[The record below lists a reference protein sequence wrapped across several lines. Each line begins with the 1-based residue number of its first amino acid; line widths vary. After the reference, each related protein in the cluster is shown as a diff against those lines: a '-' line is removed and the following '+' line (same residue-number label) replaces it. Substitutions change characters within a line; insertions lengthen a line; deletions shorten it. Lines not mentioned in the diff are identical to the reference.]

1 MKKLLLIALCTVFNT
16 NAFAL
21 DSDWK
26 ICKGEVILFDD
37 SVNLVVNAYEHRIKK
52 GRAADITFI
61 YGSHILRGSYS
72 TTDSTSGAITLK
84 GNNNSV
90 FTGNIAIDYG
100 RGLLTLTGNVVLNR
114 ESSDVRAVLECETL

>member
-1 MKKLLLIALCTVFNT
+1 MKKFLLLSLCTIFNT

-37 SVNLVVNAYEHRIKK
+37 SVNLVVNAYEHRNGK

-61 YGSHILRGSYS
+61 YGGHVLRGAYNTSE
-72 TTDSTSGAITLK
+72 STSGAITLK
-84 GNNNSV
+84 GNNNSI
-90 FTGNIAIDYG
+90 FNGKIAIDYG
-100 RGLLTLTGNVVLNR
+100 RGILNLTGNVTLNKAV
-114 ESSDVRAVLECETL
+114 SDVKAALECETL

>member
-37 SVNLVVNAYEHRIKK
+37 SVNLVVNAYEHRLKK

-61 YGSHILRGSYS
+61 YGGHVLRGSYS
-72 TTDSTSGAITLK
+72 TSESLSGPITLK

-90 FTGNIAIDYG
+90 FNGNIAIDYG
-100 RGLLTLTGNVVLNR
+100 RGILNLTGNVVLNKQ
-114 ESSDVRAVLECETL
+114 SSDVRATLECETL